1 MLPNVSPSPGG
12 IMELSLLE
20 QGAVRA
26 QCACFPH
33 SAWLSFPNVKCNF
46 EVISNEQKVGGME
59 CGSERGGLLVEW
71 WGLCAAQTQH
81 MGQLWLQTHETNVHW
96 PN

>member
-1 MLPNVSPSPGG
+1 MLPNASPSPGG

-26 QCACFPH
+26 QCACFPQ

-46 EVISNEQKVGGME
+46 EVISNEEKVG
-59 CGSERGGLLVEW
+59 EW
-71 WGLCAAQTQH
+71 SVGVKEEGCWGVVVVGLCAAQT
-81 MGQLWLQTHETNVHW
+81 
-96 PN
+96 